1 MMEPSEVWEYICSN
15 SSSIENAMVL
25 INENEEM
32 GIEIHATITDS
43 VPEIVVTD
51 VEGEMIDSI
60 SVTNAIECEE
70 AVEELYEDYIGDSG
84 EEEIIEERETEIN
97 AMFEDLLAQLCPDD
111 MGELLPIEYE
121 EILNDVV
128 DHMCEYL
135 YVKHGIS
142 VYRPMYLECN
152 NGKKEY
158 YDFPYSEMDLE

>member
-15 SSSIENAMVL
+15 SYSIKNAMVL
-25 INENEEM
+25 INENESM
-32 GIEIHATITDS
+32 GIEIYATITDS

-51 VEGEMIDSI
+51 AEGEMIDSV

-70 AVEELYEDYIGDSG
+70 AVEELYEEYMEYAG
-84 EEEIIEERETEIN
+84 EEEIEEREAEIS
-97 AMFEDLLAQLCPDD
+97 AIFEDLLIQLCPDD
-111 MGELLPIEYE
+111 MGELLPIEYKE
-121 EILNDVV
+121 VLNDVV

-142 VYRPMYLECN
+142 VYRPMYLECS

-158 YDFPYSEMDLE
+158 YDFPYPEMDLE